1 MYLGF
6 MPLRWPND
14 QFFFLCKF
22 MLFSLD
28 LIQTYQNGH
37 TKSNSN
43 RLFRTKLK
51 LVLWLLDLKA
61 SLSNSSEKLI
71 YRTSSKY
78 YLYLYKNEKCRSL
91 TYLYEICKH
100 YLIWYENSFKNL
112 KSSLSNF
119 RIQCSKENSI
129 LNIRAH
135 AQVQQFQL
143 VHRKLW
149 NTSFVMLVSIQHFY
163 IGNTG
168 IQNFGK

>member
-1 MYLGF
+1 
-6 MPLRWPND
+6 MPLRGPNVH
-14 QFFFLCKF
+14 FFFSVQIHAGIFCVQSRFNIDIPKWPCKEQF
-22 MLFSLD
+22 QQAF
-28 LIQTYQNGH
+28 QNK
-37 TKSNSN
+37 TKSCFVVTRPQSFFEQFL
-43 RLFRTKLK
+43 RKI
-51 LVLWLLDLKA
+51 DLQ
-61 SLSNSSEKLI
+61 NVI
-71 YRTSSKY
+71 Y

-168 IQNFGK
+168 IQNF